1 VANHHDGFLARVF
14 LKDLAKVGKVRLR
27 AQARIQ
33 LKLAFISQFVSDQR
47 CRLGG
52 AFEGAGD
59 DRIDLDIERRKRSP
73 DIAALLDTLFVQS
86 ALLIF
91 FRIDQM
97 LAGAGVA

>member
-1 VANHHDGFLARVF
+1 VANHHDGFLAGVF
-14 LKDLAKVGKVRLR
+14 LKDLAKVRKVRLR

-47 CRLGG
+47 CRLRG